1 MEDPIRSELCPEDIE
16 SVENLDGNYKDG
28 DLKGCCAVTLRNGL
42 HVSGN
47 FRKRRRIG
55 PGLVAG
61 PWLESNR
68 GVHSVW
74 GSYKGPDGV
83 LTGPGKARIMPKGNS
98 KDIYSEG
105 IVLEGDFLDG
115 RYTVSRTFLDFFE
128 LKDYSPTMAQ
138 LDLHIDQIYLLISD
152 EQYSDDVVIL

>member
-1 MEDPIRSELCPEDIE
+1 MDFIVEDPIRSELCPEDIE
-16 SVENLDGNYKDG
+16 SIENLDGNYKDG
-28 DLKGCCAVTLRNGL
+28 DLRGCCAVTLRKGL

-47 FRKRRRIG
+47 FRKRRRVG

-74 GSYKGPDGV
+74 GSYKGPGGV
-83 LTGPGKARIMPKGNS
+83 LTGPGKARIMPKGHS

-115 RYTVSRTFLDFFE
+115 RCTDLYFGPFLHSQQSAP
-128 LKDYSPTMAQ
+128 LRNAQ
-138 LDLHIDQIYLLISD
+138 K
-152 EQYSDDVVIL
+152 